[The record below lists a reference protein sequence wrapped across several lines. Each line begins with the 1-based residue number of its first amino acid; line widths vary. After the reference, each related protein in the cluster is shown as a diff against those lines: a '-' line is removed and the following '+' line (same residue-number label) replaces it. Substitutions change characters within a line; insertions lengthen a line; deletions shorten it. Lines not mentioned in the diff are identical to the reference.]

1 MPEKKD
7 ELLNASTKTD
17 SNYWRSF
24 EDLYKSA
31 GSIEAKHHEFKDGV
45 TEDFDPKKLSNFSRR
60 KFLALLGASAALAGT
75 GCNNYPDRGEIIPYN
90 KKPEEITLGVA
101 NYYAS
106 TASCEHS
113 CGVLIKTREG
123 RPIKIDGNP
132 DHPVSKGKMC
142 TQAQASILDLYN
154 PERIKKPLKLSSSGI
169 RGEISWGNV
178 DKEIIQLLN
187 NSSGKQVAVITKKIV
202 SPTEKKLLDEFA
214 QKYNAKIYSYELFN
228 EDVRNRAWKKSYG
241 SGLYPKIKW
250 NEARVI
256 VALESDFLGKEG
268 NRVENARLFAE
279 GRDVDDIKNF
289 NRLYVVE
296 GNMSLTGINADYR
309 LRLRPDAQHEF
320 TSALLEAVNGSLS
333 SLNSFAKT
341 YDLNTGKLK
350 ALVNDLKQN
359 RGKAIVYA
367 GSTLPEAVHL
377 TVNAINNALSA
388 DALFNPQ
395 TEIEHHPLATADE
408 FNSLVKS
415 MNSGMVAAVIHYDS
429 NPVYHL
435 SQDIGYKTALKKV
448 PAVISLTG
456 TNNETAAVSSYTLP
470 INHTLEVWGDVQTR
484 TGFISLQQP
493 VIAPLFSTRQK
504 EAILLTWL
512 NGDAKGFKDTLYHEY
527 LMNNWQNSLF
537 SSTPNFNKFWVNALH
552 DGVVVTNETS
562 TASFAFNVLPVPT
575 VRPIV
580 ANSYVVALK
589 SSYSIVDG
597 SYADNGWLQEL
608 PHPVS
613 KITWDNYAAISHITA
628 KELGVENDD
637 IIDIQIGNSKLS
649 IPVFLQPGSSEKT
662 ITIELGYGRENA
674 GAVGTGVGFNAN
686 VLMNSNGL
694 SPWLYNASVVKGNGS
709 YQLVTAQEH
718 HVFDDEMTKDAA
730 QKRGIIQEGT
740 VEKYKQN
747 PHFMKKE
754 EHEKITMYGSQ
765 TNMEYP
771 GLKWG
776 MAIDLNKCLGCSD
789 CVVACISENNI
800 PVVGKDQVAKGR
812 EMHWLRIDRY
822 YSGTEDEPKTS
833 VQPMLCQHCD
843 HAPCENVCPVVATT
857 HSTDGLNQMIYNRC
871 VGTRY
876 CSNNC
881 PYKVRRFNFFN
892 YRDYFRDGY
901 QEADVH
907 NLIYNPEVT
916 VRSRGVMEKCTFCIQ
931 RIMEARE
938 NATAQ
943 NRTVR
948 GSDVKTACQEAC
960 PTTAIKFGDVNEKE
974 SEFAKFRNHELGY
987 YVLEELNV
995 RPNVTYITK
1004 LRNTHSEEA

>member
-1 MPEKKD
+1 MSEKKD
-7 ELLNASTKTD
+7 ELLNLTTKTD
-17 SNYWRSF
+17 PNYWRSF
-24 EDLYKSA
+24 EELYQNPESLETKR
-31 GSIEAKHHEFKDGV
+31 HEFKEGV

-75 GCNNYPDRGEIIPYN
+75 GCNNYPDRGEIISYN
-90 KKPEEITLGVA
+90 KMPEDVTLGIA

-106 TASCEHS
+106 TAACEHG
-113 CGVLIKTREG
+113 CGILVKTREG

-132 DHPVSKGKMC
+132 DHPVSKGKVC
-142 TQAQASILDLYN
+142 SQAQASILDLYN
-154 PERIKKPLKLSSSGI
+154 PDRIKYPLKIGSSGL
-169 RGEISWGNV
+169 RGEVSWDNV

-187 NSSGKQVAVITKKIV
+187 NRGGKEVAVITKKII
-202 SPTEKKLLDEFA
+202 SPTAKKLLDEFA
-214 QKYNAKIYSYELFN
+214 KKYNAKIYSYELFN
-228 EDVRNRAWKKSYG
+228 EEVRNRAWKKSYG
-241 SGLYPKIKW
+241 SGTYPTIKW
-250 NEARVI
+250 NKAKII
-256 VALESDFLGKEG
+256 VALESDFIGREG

-279 GRDVDDIKNF
+279 GRDIDDIKNF
-289 NRLYVVE
+289 NRVYVVE
-296 GNMSLTGINADYR
+296 GNMSLTGMNADYR

-320 TSALLEAVNGSLS
+320 AASLLEAVNGNYSV
-333 SLNSFAKT
+333 LNSFSKK
-341 YDLNTGKLK
+341 YDIENEKLK
-350 ALVNDLKQN
+350 ALVNDLNNNK
-359 RGKAIVYA
+359 GKAIVYA
-367 GSTLPEAVHL
+367 GSTLPEEVHL
-377 TVNAINNALSA
+377 IVNTINAALGA
-388 DALFNPQ
+388 EALFNEQ
-395 TEIEHHPLATADE
+395 MEVEHHPLAASVE
-408 FNSLVKS
+408 LSALINSMKT
-415 MNSGMVAAVIHYDS
+415 GGVAAVIHYDS

-435 SQDIGYKTALKKV
+435 PQDFGYKTALKKV
-448 PAVISLTG
+448 SAIITLTS
-456 TNNETAAVSSYTLP
+456 TNNESAALSNYTLP
-470 INHTLEVWGDVQTR
+470 INHVLESWGDVKTR
-484 TGFISLQQP
+484 TGFVSLQQP
-493 VIAPLFSTRQK
+493 VIAPIFNTRQK

-512 NGDAKGFKDTLYHEY
+512 NGDVKGFKDTIYHEY
-527 LMNNWQNSLF
+527 LMNNWQSSLF
-537 SSTPNFNKFWVNALH
+537 PSTLNFKKFWVNALH
-552 DGVVVTNETS
+552 DGVVAVNDS
-562 TASFAFNVLPVPT
+562 SSFSQHFISSALPSAKV
-575 VRPIV
+575 ID
-580 ANSYVVALK
+580 ADSYVIAFK
-589 SSYSIVDG
+589 PSYSIGDG
-597 SYADNGWLQEL
+597 AYADNGWLQEL

-628 KELGVENDD
+628 KELGVKNDD
-637 IIDIQIGNSKLS
+637 IVDIQVGDKKLS
-649 IPVFLQPGSSEKT
+649 IPVFLQPGSADKT

-674 GAVGTGVGFNAN
+674 GIVGTGVGFNAN
-686 VLMNSNGL
+686 ILMGSNGL
-694 SPWLYNASVVKGNGS
+694 SPWLYTGSAVKGKGS

-718 HVFDDEMTKDAA
+718 HVFDDETTKDAA

-740 VEKYKQN
+740 VERYKKH
-747 PHFMKKE
+747 PRFMKKE
-754 EHEKITMYGSQ
+754 EHENVSIYGSQ

-776 MAIDLNKCLGCSD
+776 MAIDLNKCLGCGD

-822 YSGTEDEPKTS
+822 YSGTENEPKTS

-857 HSTDGLNQMIYNRC
+857 HSSDGLNQMVYNRC

-892 YRDYFRDGY
+892 FRDHFRDGF
-901 QEADVH
+901 QEAEVH

-938 NATAQ
+938 NAIEQ

-974 SEFAKFRNHELGY
+974 SDFAKFRNHELGY

-995 RPNVTYITK
+995 RPNVTYIAK